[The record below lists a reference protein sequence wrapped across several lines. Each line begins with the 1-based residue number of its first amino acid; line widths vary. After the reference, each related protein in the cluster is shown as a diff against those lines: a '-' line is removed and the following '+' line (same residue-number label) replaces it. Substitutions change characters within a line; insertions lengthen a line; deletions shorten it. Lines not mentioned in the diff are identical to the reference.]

1 MSKKMVCRILNRK
14 TKILRHFENL
24 QNYGSLYGKTL
35 VRDRRGR
42 YVSLQILFLKKKKKK
57 KKRTFMR
64 MSLFEDIS
72 LKMYILVHL
81 NVPSIS
87 DDITVHYQWQA
98 EHHNSRTFGP
108 TELLFFFYNKA
119 TV

>member
-57 KKRTFMR
+57 KKKNIHENVSFRGYKP
-64 MSLFEDIS
+64 EN
-72 LKMYILVHL
+72 VHF
-81 NVPSIS
+81 SS
-87 DDITVHYQWQA
+87 FKCSFH
-98 EHHNSRTFGP
+98 F
-108 TELLFFFYNKA
+108 
-119 TV
+119 